1 MLKSFLSVN
10 NEISSTRLLLSKR
23 EELISL
29 PEDVLEKLS
38 VIVQELKSLT
48 KINSIT
54 DKSEKISKKRTSEVL
69 ENKLGCDKIPKSDK
83 KKKKRKKED
92 Q

>member
-1 MLKSFLSVN
+1 MLKNFLSVN
-10 NEISSTRLLLSKR
+10 NEISSTRPLLSKR
-23 EELISL
+23 EELINL

-38 VIVQELKSLT
+38 IIVQELKSLT
-48 KINSIT
+48 KIDSIT
-54 DKSEKISKKRTSEVL
+54 DKSEKVSKKRTSSEALQQV
-69 ENKLGCDKIPKSDK
+69 DSDRPKSDK